1 MKSIVVFSI
10 LILASLS
17 FASECVETIP
27 IYKVE
32 STAKSYVGQI
42 KSVKLSKDKRDNVC
56 VYRIYGENGY
66 VVIDAVSGELLRF
79 SKRKI
84 R

>member
-1 MKSIVVFSI
+1 MK
-10 LILASLS
+10 LILSLVTLVFFPV
-17 FASECVETIP
+17 FASDCIETIP
-27 IYKVE
+27 LFKVE

-42 KSVKLSKDKRDNVC
+42 NSVKLAKDKRDNIC

-66 VVIDAVSGELLRF
+66 VVIDATNGELLKF
-79 SKRKI
+79 SKRKN